1 MTDLLAFPSDDG
13 GSVLVEVEDMAV
25 GPVTRGGRT
34 GDHVVEATESLG
46 RVLGKVGPAVKG
58 IVSELRA
65 RADFPAEVEVEFTVK
80 VAADSNVIIAR
91 AGGEAHFRIALRWS
105 SEANREPA

>member
-1 MTDLLAFPSDDG
+1 
-13 GSVLVEVEDMAV
+13 VLVEIDDAYD
-25 GPVTRGGRT
+25 GPVLRGGKPAEQ
-34 GDHVVEATESLG
+34 VVEATESLG
-46 RVLGKVGPAVKG
+46 RVLGKVGPAVRD

-65 RADFPAEVEVEFTVK
+65 KADFPAEVEVEFTVK

-105 SEANREPA
+105 SPPEPPPD